1 MNRVYKHTI
10 VVTVLSSHESTE
22 DTFGSEWS
30 LSDVHDTITSGDSI
44 GSVHHQS
51 TTKIDCSE
59 IRSEL
64 LAIGNDGSFFD
75 DLDTLDDLGDADRD
89 YTHPKF
95 NDD

>member
-1 MNRVYKHTI
+1 MKQIYKHTI
-10 VVTVLSSHESTE
+10 VVTVLSSHESIE

-30 LSDVHDTITSGDSI
+30 LSDVHDAITSGDSI

-51 TTKIDCSE
+51 TTKIDPSD

-64 LAIGNDGSFFD
+64 LAIANDGSFFD
-75 DLDTLDDLGDADRD
+75 DLDTLDDSCDADRD
-89 YTHPKF
+89 FTHPKF